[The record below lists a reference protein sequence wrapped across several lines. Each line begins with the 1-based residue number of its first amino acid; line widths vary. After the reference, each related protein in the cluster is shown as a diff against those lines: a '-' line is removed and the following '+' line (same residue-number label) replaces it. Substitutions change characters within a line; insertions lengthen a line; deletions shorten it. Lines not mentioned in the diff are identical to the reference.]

1 MPKPKIPTKPGTAF
15 GGGYYAGRFFIGAQ
29 AYALIVSSKAAGTID
44 PMPWNESTASVAGAT
59 SSNDGLANTTAM
71 VKAGSALAKKIAGLR
86 IGKFTDW
93 YLPSRLELLIAH
105 HELASTKAFKPG
117 GEQAFDAAWYWS
129 STQHA
134 ATSGYAWL
142 QDFGYGGQGDDHE
155 SVGYRARA
163 VRRIKI

>member
-1 MPKPKIPTKPGTAF
+1 MTKPKIPTKPGTAF

-29 AYALIVSSKAAGTID
+29 AHALIVSPRAAGTID
-44 PMPWNESTASVAGAT
+44 PMPWAESTTNVAGAA
-59 SSNDGLANTTAM
+59 SSNDGLANTAAM
-71 VKAGSALAKKIAGLR
+71 VKAGSALAKKITGLR

-134 ATSGYAWL
+134 ADSDYAWM
-142 QDFGYGGQGDDHE
+142 QGFGDGSQVSNHE
-155 SVGYRARA
+155 SFDDRARA